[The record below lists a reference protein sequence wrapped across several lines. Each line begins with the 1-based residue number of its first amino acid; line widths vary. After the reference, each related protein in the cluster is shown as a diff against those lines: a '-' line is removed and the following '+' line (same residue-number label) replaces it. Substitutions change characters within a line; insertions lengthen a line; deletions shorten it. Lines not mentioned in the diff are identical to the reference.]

1 MTNLQQRQLVKGLRI
16 TGVGLAVVI
25 LVIIAKGW
33 QGYWKTEVAL
43 KETINSIFVQSVK
56 DAVRL
61 KAVNKPDVRGVTIS
75 VPAKTSSKSTRSS
88 EIYVSQDYKL
98 LMDRV
103 NADTINRV
111 FRQRLRERIP
121 AVRSYVL
128 VDYGGNSSVSDD
140 TLSCSIRHRT
150 PVLHQEVFNE
160 ISYRG
165 LVCYSP
171 SVVFKEMSKGV
182 LHVLL
187 LIVLLLLMLF
197 AYLLTK
203 KYGIRRNTI
212 VRHRNGTWNIGY
224 TFFNPVSGKLR
235 CEEKTVSLPA
245 QQLKIFQ
252 WLFEDENHRIEKI
265 VLQETFWAGSLTGYN
280 SMTGSI
286 NRLRNYLNEV
296 GCDFTVSTEK
306 GSDWYELVVKEK

>member
-1 MTNLQQRQLVKGLRI
+1 MMNLQQKQLIKGLRI
-16 TGVGLAVVI
+16 TGVSLAVVI
-25 LVIIAKGW
+25 LVIVARGW
-33 QGYWKTEVAL
+33 QAYWKTEVAL
-43 KETINSIFVQSVK
+43 KETINLVFVQSVK

-75 VPAKTSSKSTRSS
+75 VPAKTSS
-88 EIYVSQDYKL
+88 
-98 LMDRV
+98 
-103 NADTINRV
+103 NNRV

-128 VDYGGNSSVSDD
+128 VDYGGDSSVSGD

-171 SVVFKEMSKGV
+171 SVVFKEMTKGV
-182 LHVLL
+182 LYVLL
-187 LIVLLLLMLF
+187 FIVLLLLALF
-197 AYLLTK
+197 AYLLAK
-203 KYGIRRNTI
+203 RYRIRRNTI

-235 CEEKTVSLPA
+235 REEKTVSLPA

-252 WLFEDENHRIEKI
+252 WLLEDENHRIEKI
-265 VLQETFWAGSLTGYN
+265 VLQETFWAGSLV
-280 SMTGSI
+280 
-286 NRLRNYLNEV
+286 L
-296 GCDFTVSTEK
+296 
-306 GSDWYELVVKEK
+306 